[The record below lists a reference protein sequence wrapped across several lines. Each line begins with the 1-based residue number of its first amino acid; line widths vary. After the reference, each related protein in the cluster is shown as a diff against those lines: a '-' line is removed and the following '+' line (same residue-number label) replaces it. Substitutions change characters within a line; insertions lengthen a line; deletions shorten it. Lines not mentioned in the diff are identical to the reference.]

1 MSNDP
6 TQGEPRSERYL
17 LDTALQN
24 MPHGLCMYE
33 KDGRIIL
40 FNDRYARL
48 MGIPP
53 TDLKGLSLL
62 DIFRLRKASGHLNGD
77 PEEEFKAV
85 VSDVQDGRP
94 STQIIEV
101 EPGRWIR
108 VSQQPIQGG
117 GWVSI
122 VEDVSEWRRAQAQI
136 LHLERHD
143 ALTSLPN
150 RKVFHEL
157 LEQALSRIS
166 RTDGEVAVH
175 WLDLD
180 NFKVINDSL
189 SHPIGD
195 ELLKSVA
202 LRLGACV
209 RDTDCVARLGGDE
222 FGILQ
227 VGQEELTAPNVAD
240 CARRII
246 ELISA
251 PYAIR
256 GHQIIIGASIGIS
269 VAPADATDPD
279 ALLKNAEMALYRAK
293 EEGRGSYRF
302 FETGMDTRAQA
313 RRQLEL
319 DMRAALLRDEFELYY
334 QPIYNIET
342 LRIVCFEALV
352 RWNHPLRGMI
362 LPAEFIPLAEETGL
376 IVSLGERVFRRA
388 CQDATRWS
396 REVAVAVNLSPVQ
409 FRYRELVPSMI
420 AALSESG
427 LPAKRLEL
435 EITESVFLKES
446 NAMLEILHR
455 LRDLGIQISMDDFG
469 TGYSSLSY
477 LRSFPFDKIKID
489 ASFVHE
495 LTSRDDAVAIVRAVT
510 GLARSLG
517 ITSTAEG
524 VETSEQLAIL
534 RTEGCNEVQGYLFN
548 PPRPAAE
555 VESMLSVG

>member
-1 MSNDP
+1 VSADE
-6 TQGEPRSERYL
+6 TQGEGRSEKYL

-62 DIFRLRKASGHLNGD
+62 DIFKLRKASGHLNGD
-77 PEEEFKAV
+77 PEEEFRAV
-85 VSDVQDGRP
+85 VSDVQNGRP
-94 STQIIEV
+94 STRIVEA

-108 VSQQPIQGG
+108 VSQQPLQGG

-136 LHLERHD
+136 LHMERHD
-143 ALTSLPN
+143 ALTDLPN
-150 RKVFHEL
+150 RIVFREHL
-157 LEQALSRIS
+157 KQALSRIS

-180 NFKVINDSL
+180 HFKVVNDSL
-189 SHPIGD
+189 GHPIGD
-195 ELLKSVA
+195 DLLKSVA
-202 LRLGACV
+202 LRLNAGV

-222 FGILQ
+222 FGITQ
-227 VGQEELTAPNVAD
+227 VGQQLPVSEIAFFAH
-240 CARRII
+240 RII
-246 ELISA
+246 ELIGA

-256 GHQIIIGASIGIS
+256 GHPIVIGASMGIS
-269 VAPADATDPD
+269 VAPVDGIDPD
-279 ALLKNAEMALYRAK
+279 ALLRNAEIALYRAK
-293 EEGRGSYRF
+293 EEGRGTYRF
-302 FETGMDTRAQA
+302 FETGMDTRAQV

-319 DMRAALLRDEFELYY
+319 DMRAALMRNEFEIYY

-376 IVSLGERVFRRA
+376 IVSLGDRVLRRA
-388 CQDATRWS
+388 CQDAAGWS

-409 FRYRELVPSMI
+409 FRHRELVPSVI
-420 AALSESG
+420 AALSETG
-427 LPAKRLEL
+427 LSAKRLEL
-435 EITESVFLKES
+435 EITESVFLKDS
-446 NAMLEILHR
+446 SATLEILHR
-455 LRDLGIQISMDDFG
+455 LRDAGIQISMDDFG

-495 LTSRDDAVAIVRAVT
+495 LTSRDDSIAIVRAVT

-524 VETSEQLAIL
+524 VETNEQLAIL
-534 RTEGCNEVQGYLFN
+534 RAEGCNEVQGYLFN
-548 PPRPAAE
+548 RPRRAAE
-555 VESMLSVG
+555 VESMLSIG

>member
-1 MSNDP
+1 MSADK
-6 TQGEPRSERYL
+6 TQGEVRSEKFL

-62 DIFRLRKASGHLNGD
+62 DIFKLRKALGHLNGD
-77 PEEEFKAV
+77 PDEEFNAV
-85 VSDVQDGRP
+85 VSDVQNGRP
-94 STQIIEV
+94 STQIVEA

-136 LHLERHD
+136 IHLERHD
-143 ALTSLPN
+143 ALTDLPN
-150 RKVFHEL
+150 RMVFREQ
-157 LEQALSRIS
+157 LERALTRIS

-180 NFKVINDSL
+180 HFKVINDSL
-189 SHPIGD
+189 GHPIGD
-195 ELLKSVA
+195 DLLKSVA
-202 LRLGACV
+202 LRLSAGV

-222 FGILQ
+222 FGIVQ
-227 VGQEELTAPNVAD
+227 VGQQLPVSDIASF
-240 CARRII
+240 ARRII

-256 GHQIIIGASIGIS
+256 GHPIILGASIGIS
-269 VAPADATDPD
+269 VAPVDGTDPD
-279 ALLKNAEMALYRAK
+279 ALLKNAEIALYRAK
-293 EEGRGSYRF
+293 DEGRGTYRF

-319 DMRAALLRDEFELYY
+319 DMRAALIRNEFEIYY

-376 IVSLGERVFRRA
+376 IVSLGSWVLRRA
-388 CQDATRWS
+388 CQDAASWS
-396 REVAVAVNLSPVQ
+396 REVAVAVNLSPAQ
-409 FRYRELVPSMI
+409 FRYRELVPSVI
-420 AALSESG
+420 EALSETG
-427 LPAKRLEL
+427 LSAKRLEL
-435 EITESVFLKES
+435 EITESVFLKDS
-446 NAMLEILHR
+446 NATLEILHR
-455 LRDLGIQISMDDFG
+455 LRDVGIRISMDDFG

-489 ASFVHE
+489 ASFVRE
-495 LTSRDDAVAIVRAVT
+495 LTSRDHSIAIVRAVT

-524 VETSEQLAIL
+524 VETNEQLAIL
-534 RTEGCNEVQGYLFN
+534 RAEGCNEVQGYLFN
-548 PPRPAAE
+548 RPRPAAE
-555 VESMLSVG
+555 VESMLSIG